1 MKLLLTLPGL
11 GLLAAFAAMPS
22 TSHAAEGFDNC
33 RGFIDSLPATI
44 NTQGVWCLRKDLSTS
59 QATGEAIRILANNV
73 TIDCNGYKL
82 GGLAAGAGTQ
92 TAGIVTNSS
101 TNVTVRNCNIRGFHE
116 GLVLY
121 GTAEGYGGHLVEDNR
136 FEGNTSE
143 GINIGG
149 DGTVV
154 RRNLVLDTGGGS
166 GGGSPSGINA
176 NGNIDIV
183 DNIISGAMAG
193 NGSTGAPFGIKAV
206 GNASGTI
213 SGNRIR
219 RLVPLGA
226 YSYGI
231 ALNGAGTPVVSDNH
245 IVLHPA
251 PAGLDYGVRCN
262 SGSTAL
268 VRDNVISGFTYDVS
282 ACIDAGG
289 NYSPP

>member
-1 MKLLLTLPGL
+1 MKLILTLPGL
-11 GLLAAFAAMPS
+11 GLLAAFAALPS
-22 TSHAAEGFDNC
+22 TARAAESFDNC

-44 NTQGVWCLRKDLSTS
+44 NTQGVWCLRKDLATA
-59 QATGEAIRILANNV
+59 QATGESIRIWTNNV

-82 GGLAAGAGTQ
+82 GGLAAGAATQ
-92 TAGIVTNSS
+92 TTGIMTNSA
-101 TNVTVRNCNIRGFHE
+101 TNVTVRNCNIRGFQQ
-116 GLVLY
+116 GLQLY

-143 GINIGG
+143 AINVGG

-193 NGSTGAPFGIKAV
+193 NDSTAAPSGIKAI
-206 GNASGTI
+206 GNTSGTI

-219 RLVPLGA
+219 RLVPLGT
-226 YSYGI
+226 YFYGI
-231 ALNGAGTPVVSDNH
+231 ILNGAGTPVVAGNH

-251 PAGLDYGVRCN
+251 PAGNGYGVRCN
-262 SGSTAL
+262 SSSTAL
-268 VRDNVISGFTYDVS
+268 VRDNVISGFTFDIS